1 MSSNT
6 YKADP
11 LWKWRDSLTEEL
23 QAGLRAAYEEVLPF
37 ARYTSWS
44 YLHDG
49 TLAAELLEAAM
60 DSIYPFA
67 LKSSPAPPIAKL
79 AARLRSQVRRVAKQ
93 RANRQSKEECA
104 GSLHDMERNH
114 LISETLDV
122 NEMILIKEIVG
133 RLSPEARNIA
143 TWIWMGYSWREIGK
157 TLDIDQDSIRLAF
170 RREADRVL
178 SELGIE
184 SKATL

>member
-1 MSSNT
+1 MST
-6 YKADP
+6 KAYKADP
-11 LWKWRDSLTEEL
+11 LWKWRDSLREEL
-23 QAGLRAAYEEVLPF
+23 QAQLMNAYEAVLPF
-37 ARYTSWS
+37 ARFSAWS
-44 YLHDG
+44 FLHDG
-49 TLAAELLEAAM
+49 ALANELLEEAM
-60 DSIYPFA
+60 ESVHAYA
-67 LKSSPAPPIAKL
+67 LKASPPPATSKL

-104 GSLHDMERNH
+104 GSLLDMERYH
-114 LISETLDV
+114 LMAETNDLA
-122 NEMILIKEIVG
+122 EMILIKEIVG

-178 SELGIE
+178 REIGIE
-184 SKATL
+184 SKATQ